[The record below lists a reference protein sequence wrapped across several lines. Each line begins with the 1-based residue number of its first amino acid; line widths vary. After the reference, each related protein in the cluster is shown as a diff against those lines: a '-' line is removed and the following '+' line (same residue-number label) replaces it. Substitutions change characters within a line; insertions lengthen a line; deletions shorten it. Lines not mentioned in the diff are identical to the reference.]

1 MSTIIQAII
10 GSVIVHLIY
19 FLITFVI
26 GYIKTKRYVPD
37 IDSAWESVNELANE
51 VEFGRTVSPVFVLG
65 SFVGVSVICGLI
77 IFVLKQALI

>member
-19 FLITFVI
+19 FLITLVI

-37 IDSAWESVNELANE
+37 IDSAWESINNLPKE
-51 VEFGRTVSPVFVLG
+51 VEFRRSVSPLFIFG
-65 SFVGVSVICGLI
+65 TFVGVTVVCGLI